1 MILTDLTKVFDSL
14 SHNLLLCKP
23 QDLAMGTSES
33 STKWFE
39 SYLAKDIRQLEQA
52 ILSITCLLWSS
63 PRSILGPLLFL
74 LNIFRDLPN
83 IVSNCEIES
92 YVDHTK
98 LFLSFK
104 SFDTDLAIEGFQLH
118 FVYRMCVYV
127 FCSYFLNRR
136 STHQEQE
143 WSLFKNQRSQGL
155 LQNHLLFSIEFLYP
169 CNTFYRLK

>member
-1 MILTDLTKVFDSL
+1 MITAMILIDLTKAFESL
-14 SHNLLLCKP
+14 SHNLLLCKL

-39 SYLAKDIRQLEQA
+39 SYLAKDITQLEQA
-52 ILSITCLLWSS
+52 ILSITCLFWSS

-127 FCSYFLNRR
+127 FCSYFFNRR
-136 STHQEQE
+136 STH
-143 WSLFKNQRSQGL
+143 
-155 LQNHLLFSIEFLYP
+155 
-169 CNTFYRLK
+169 